1 MQQRASARKP
11 AAAPPQSPPSSR
23 PERWCADV
31 GDAALAALRVPPD
44 ARRERRFEVAC
55 AMTVRLPA
63 DVKTDARTASETG
76 DAWHEMTVHVN
87 GARQWSRRIGT
98 SNPGH
103 WDGLDYRFAATVPAG
118 QALRVTVQ
126 VATRGALR
134 RSLLVEA
141 DEL

>member
-1 MQQRASARKP
+1 MSPLRT
-11 AAAPPQSPPSSR
+11 PPSSR
-23 PERWCADV
+23 PERWCADA
-31 GDAALAALRVPPD
+31 GDATLAELRVPPD

-55 AMTVRLPA
+55 AMTVRLSM
-63 DVKTDARTASETG
+63 DVDTSASIQSETG

-87 GARQWSRRIGT
+87 GAKQWSRRIGT

-103 WDGLDYRFAATVPAG
+103 WDGLDYRFAATVPVG
-118 QALRVTVQ
+118 QALHVRVQ
-126 VATRGALR
+126 VAARGALR